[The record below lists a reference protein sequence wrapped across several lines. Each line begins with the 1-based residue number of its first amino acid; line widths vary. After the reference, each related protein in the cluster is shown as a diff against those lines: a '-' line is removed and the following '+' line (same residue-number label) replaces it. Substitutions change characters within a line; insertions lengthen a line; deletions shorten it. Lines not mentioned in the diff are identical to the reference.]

1 MDQSV
6 RRLSIRLKRQ
16 QGQTLVIA
24 LLILGVLLVLGLV
37 FAALVNRNIVD
48 TGRSKQRTASG
59 DLAESGVR
67 YAHYQLLNSVLGA
80 DWRPESSGLAD
91 STAGIDETRDPDAY
105 YLRPADPTQSF
116 TVDNQN
122 RILDRG
128 GPDGLGAYARI
139 FFDKGRALIR
149 VRYAPADFATFSGRT
164 NSMVEP
170 GKARSFLVIE
180 TVGRAGAFKPND
192 PTFLLT
198 RSAKY
203 RGFASSAEL
212 RNGIG
217 ALATYDAHNVASKKM
232 IAFASL
238 GTIETAR
245 FITNKFNVST
255 AAEIGSMTD
264 PRTNQAVLN
273 PTEDAGL
280 GSRYEEPSDLKK
292 RSVTVNSV
300 FGGIQANAGG
310 LTIGSGTLYSNASLV
325 LHGANTVFLDRRFG
339 DGWAVNGDITPAN
352 RASRLDLVYPNGG
365 TTATTA
371 LTSNL
376 LDSRNPNFRTVQGM
390 LRDNNADADSD
401 GYPRGITRKEPP
413 SILRLDPTTNLNR
426 YLVLTR
432 DSGRANRRGQ
442 NTGQYGFGEGV
453 YVSGQSSERGDAQDE
468 GERIS
473 LDGSK
478 SLVQSWLNPNKQGG
492 KSGGWNGPF
501 YVPLG
506 AYLKLNVDGFMII
519 RDSASAPASAKWRNQ
534 EGVDTG
540 RDSAVFKLV
549 DLGANGVWVIND
561 LISPDMVGLTE
572 RQLTTNAGYIQRV
585 QDEGSRFNGVI
596 MFEGDVRVRGII
608 PTDKQIAVVSMGTI
622 YIEGSIV
629 KGTFNDEN
637 VLLSRPSKSMI
648 ALMAKDY
655 VCVNTTQFFG
665 PIPGEQPQTKQAQ
678 IVRDA
683 PAAVELDLNRPTL
696 TLQAQF
702 LLNPVDD
709 AALGSNRNQPQ
720 TWKPFSNNYSEP
732 GSNRKISSK
741 LLLQH
746 SADNGGP
753 TFLNVGLQPLSA
765 ANPFT
770 PYLFDSYVNLPT
782 EEIPEFNSEIR
793 PDLNPVGGTD
803 KVVSPFY
810 GLTKADINAMPAF
823 ETLSV
828 PIVTPTFAYST
839 SGAATLVAPNGNSFG
854 AHIFRM
860 EDNTQIKLALTGF
873 QNRASKNYELA
884 RAAIVPH
891 DIRIEA
897 AIFAEEGSFFVIPG
911 PPFNVNN
918 RDTREA
924 FQRDVAAI
932 GLIDAKRNRYRNFGS
947 MPETPFYNEPLAVR
961 ISLVGAIAE
970 NMPAPISQQA
980 EWQRR
985 WGWIPR
991 KIGATE
997 TLIPKQWVDGSTLNV
1012 EGANPTNWWIPN
1024 LTLNYDPALALA
1036 TADINSMQPIRTTA
1050 DGQWILP
1057 PLPRMPVSPSLAY
1070 FGEVNP

>member
-1 MDQSV
+1 M
-6 RRLSIRLKRQ
+6 
-16 QGQTLVIA
+16 VIA

-37 FAALVNRNIVD
+37 FASLVNRNIVD
-48 TGRSKQRTASG
+48 TSRSKQRTASG

-80 DWRPESSGLAD
+80 DWRPESSGVAD
-91 STAGIDETRDPDAY
+91 STAGVDETRDPDAY
-105 YLRPADPTQSF
+105 YIRPADPTQNF

-128 GPDGLGAYARI
+128 GPDGLGPYSRI
-139 FFDKGRALIR
+139 FFDKGRSLIR
-149 VRYAPADFATFSGRT
+149 VRYAPADFPAFAGRT
-164 NSMVEP
+164 SSLIEP
-170 GKARSFLVIE
+170 GKARSFLIIE
-180 TVGRAGAFKPND
+180 AVGRAGAFKPND

-212 RNGIG
+212 RNALS
-217 ALATYDAHNVASKKM
+217 ALATYDSQNTASKKM

-245 FITNKFNVST
+245 FITNKFNVS
-255 AAEIGSMTD
+255 APAEIGSLTD
-264 PRTNQAVLN
+264 PRTVQGALN

-280 GSRYEEPSDLKK
+280 GVRYEESPDT
-292 RSVTVNSV
+292 RNRAVRVTSV
-300 FGGIQANAGG
+300 FGGMQATVGG
-310 LTIGSGTLYSNASLV
+310 LNLGSGTLYSNAPVV

-339 DGWAVNGDITPAN
+339 DVWAVNGDITPAN
-352 RASRLDLVYPNGG
+352 RISRLDLVYPNGAS
-365 TTATTA
+365 TATTS

-376 LDSRNPNFRTVQGM
+376 LDSRSPNFRTVQGL
-390 LRDNNADADSD
+390 LRDSNPDADAD
-401 GYPRGITRKEPP
+401 GFPRGITRKEPP

-432 DSGRANRRGQ
+432 DSGKANRRGQ
-442 NTGQYGFGEGV
+442 NTGQFGFGEGV

-492 KSGGWNGPF
+492 KTGGWIGPY

-506 AYLKLNVDGFMII
+506 AYLKLNADGFLII
-519 RDSASAPASAKWRNQ
+519 RDSASATTSAKWRTQ

-540 RDSAVFKLV
+540 RDSAFFKLV

-561 LISPDMVGLTE
+561 LISPDMTSLTE
-572 RQLTTNAGYIQRV
+572 RQITSNSGYVQRV
-585 QDEGSRFNGVI
+585 QDEGSRFNGVL

-608 PTDKQIAVVSMGTI
+608 PTDKQISVVSMGTI
-622 YIEGSIV
+622 YIEGSIT
-629 KGTFNDEN
+629 KGCYADEGT
-637 VLLSRPSKSMI
+637 LLNRPSRSMI

-696 TLQAQF
+696 TLQSQF
-702 LLNPVDD
+702 LLNPSDD
-709 AALGSNRNQPQ
+709 ATLGSDRNRPQ
-720 TWKPFSNNYSEP
+720 TWKPYANNYTEP

-753 TFLNVGLQPLSA
+753 TFLNVGLQPLDAVSA
-765 ANPFT
+765 FK
-770 PYLFDSYVNLPT
+770 PYMFDSYVNLAT

-793 PDLNPVGGTD
+793 PDLNPVGGVD

-828 PIVTPTFAYST
+828 PIVTPTWNYAT
-839 SGAATLVAPNGNSFG
+839 AGIPALKAPSGNTFGDHAFRIQDNS
-854 AHIFRM
+854 
-860 EDNTQIKLALTGF
+860 QIKLMMTGF

-884 RAAIVPH
+884 RATIVPH

-911 PPFNVNN
+911 PPFNVNS
-918 RDTREA
+918 RDTRDA
-924 FQRDVAAI
+924 FQRDMAAV
-932 GLIDAKRNRYRNFGS
+932 GLADAKRNRYRNFGA
-947 MPETPFYNEPLAVR
+947 MPETPFYNEPVAVR

-980 EWQRR
+980 EWQRK

-997 TLIPKQWVDGSTLNV
+997 TLIPKQWIDGTPWNI
-1012 EGANPTNWWIPN
+1012 EGATPANWWIPN
-1024 LTLNYDPALALA
+1024 LTLSYDPALALA
-1036 TADINSMQPIRTTA
+1036 TSDINTMQPIRTTA
-1050 DGQWILP
+1050 NGQWILP